1 MHRTDHDFTTGSIPR
16 HLIAF
21 SWPLFAGN
29 LLQAFYNVVDSI
41 WVGHF
46 VGANGLGAV
55 SVSFPVI
62 FALIALVV
70 GLTMATTTLVAQ
82 FKGAGRHDMVRKVN
96 GNSVLLLVYLG
107 TLTTVV
113 GLSVSGPLLRLINT
127 PADIFPMAH
136 QYLTV
141 FLLGLPLMFIYNAVS
156 AILRGLGDSRTPLR
170 FLFYATVINV
180 ILDPVLIIGIGPIPA
195 LGVGGAALATVI
207 AQGVATVI
215 GVRYLV
221 RIGLLKVDSW
231 RIDRE
236 LTRTTFRIGI
246 PAGVQQSLV
255 SLSIVAVSSL
265 INRYGADVVA
275 GFGAANR
282 IEQFAFLPAMSVGL
296 AVSALV
302 GQNLGAG
309 RDERVGQI
317 VWWSSALSTGITF
330 AVMLVVLALPEVL
343 LRLFTSD
350 PAVLQHGGEYLR
362 IMAFSYI
369 PMALMFTIG
378 GVMRGAG
385 DTAANMWIT
394 LGSLWLVRVPLAW
407 YLSSGLGLGIRGVWW
422 AMLAS
427 PIAGSLLNYLYYRT
441 GRWKRHVVVRRQ
453 PAGAAEAELSTG
465 GASP

>member
-21 SWPLFAGN
+21 SWLLLAGN

>member
-1 MHRTDHDFTTGSIPR
+1 
-16 HLIAF
+16 
-21 SWPLFAGN
+21 
-29 LLQAFYNVVDSI
+29 
-41 WVGHF
+41 
-46 VGANGLGAV
+46 
-55 SVSFPVI
+55 
-62 FALIALVV
+62 
-70 GLTMATTTLVAQ
+70 
-82 FKGAGRHDMVRKVN
+82 
-96 GNSVLLLVYLG
+96 
-107 TLTTVV
+107 
-113 GLSVSGPLLRLINT
+113 
-127 PADIFPMAH
+127 
-136 QYLTV
+136 
-141 FLLGLPLMFIYNAVS
+141 
-156 AILRGLGDSRTPLR
+156 
-170 FLFYATVINV
+170 
-180 ILDPVLIIGIGPIPA
+180 PIPA

-407 YLSSGLGLGIRGVWW
+407 YLSS
-422 AMLAS
+422 
-427 PIAGSLLNYLYYRT
+427 
-441 GRWKRHVVVRRQ
+441 
-453 PAGAAEAELSTG
+453 
-465 GASP
+465 

>member
-1 MHRTDHDFTTGSIPR
+1 MRRTSHDFTTGSIPK

-29 LLQAFYNVVDSI
+29 VLQAFYNIVDSI

-46 VGANGLGAV
+46 VGASGLGAV

-82 FKGAGRHDMVRKVN
+82 YKGAGRHDMVQKVN
-96 GNSVLLLVYLG
+96 GNSVLLLIYLG
-107 TLTTVV
+107 TLTTFI
-113 GLSVSGPLLRLINT
+113 GLFANGPLLRLINT
-127 PADIFPMAH
+127 PDDILPMALE
-136 QYLTV
+136 YLNV

-170 FLFYATVINV
+170 FLFYTTIINV
-180 ILDPVLIIGIGPIPA
+180 VLDPLLIIGFGPIPA
-195 LGVGGAALATVI
+195 MGVGGAALATVI
-207 AQGVATVI
+207 AQAVSAWI
-215 GVRYLV
+215 GVRYLL
-221 RIGLLKVDSW
+221 RHGMLKINTW
-231 RIDRE
+231 RIDSE

-255 SLSIVAVSSL
+255 SLSIVTVSSL
-265 INRYGADVVA
+265 INQYGSDVVA

-282 IEQFAFLPAMSVGL
+282 IEQFAFLPAMSVSL

-309 RDERVGQI
+309 RYERVGQI
-317 VWWSSALSTGITF
+317 VWWSSALSAGITL
-330 AVMLVVLALPEVL
+330 AVMFVVLLVPNALLAV
-343 LRLFTSD
+343 FTTD

-362 IMAFSYI
+362 ITVFSYI

-407 YLSSGLGLGIRGVWW
+407 YLSSGLAMGIQGVWW

-427 PIAGSLLNYLYYRT
+427 TVAGSILNYLYYRT
-441 GRWKRHVVVRRQ
+441 GRWKRHVVVRDQ
-453 PAGAAEAELSTG
+453 GPGGNEPELSTE
-465 GASP
+465 GASS

>member
-1 MHRTDHDFTTGSIPR
+1 
-16 HLIAF
+16 
-21 SWPLFAGN
+21 

-407 YLSSGLGLGIRGVWW
+407 YFSSGLGLGIRGVWW

>member
-1 MHRTDHDFTTGSIPR
+1 MPTGWGP
-16 HLIAF
+16 
-21 SWPLFAGN
+21 
-29 LLQAFYNVVDSI
+29 
-41 WVGHF
+41 
-46 VGANGLGAV
+46 

-282 IEQFAFLPAMSVGL
+282 IEQFAFSPAMSVGL

-465 GASP
+465 ASPCLRRRVRKAVGQQRYLSDDERRRKSGFPWQVQEAQRHERGNQS

>member
-407 YLSSGLGLGIRGVWW
+407 YFSSGLGLGIRGVWW

>member
-1 MHRTDHDFTTGSIPR
+1 MRRTSHDFTTGSIPK

-21 SWPLFAGN
+21 SWPMFVGN
-29 LLQAFYNVVDSI
+29 VLQAFYNIVDSI

-46 VGANGLGAV
+46 VGPNGLGAV

-82 FKGAGRHDMVRKVN
+82 YKGAGRQDMVQKVN

-107 TLTTVV
+107 TLTTVI
-113 GLSVSGPLLRLINT
+113 GLFANGPLLRLINT
-127 PADIFPMAH
+127 PDDILPMALE
-136 QYLTV
+136 YLNI
-141 FLLGLPLMFIYNAVS
+141 FLLGLPLMFIYNAIS

-180 ILDPVLIIGIGPIPA
+180 VLDPLLIIGFGPIPA
-195 LGVGGAALATVI
+195 MGVGGAALATVI
-207 AQGVATVI
+207 AQGVATWI
-215 GVRYLV
+215 GVRYLL
-221 RIGLLKVDSW
+221 RQGMLKIDTW
-231 RIDRE
+231 RVDRE

-255 SLSIVAVSSL
+255 SLSIVTMSAL
-265 INRYGADVVA
+265 INQYGADVVA

-309 RDERVGQI
+309 RDDRVSQI
-317 VWWSSALSTGITF
+317 VWWSSGLSAGITLV
-330 AVMLVVLALPEVL
+330 VMLVVLAVPRATLA
-343 LRLFTSD
+343 LFTTD
-350 PAVLQHGGEYLR
+350 AAVLAHGSEYLR

-394 LGSLWLVRVPLAW
+394 LGTLWFVRVPLAW
-407 YLSSGLGLGIRGVWW
+407 YLSSRLGMGIHGVWW

-427 PIAGSLLNYLYYRT
+427 PIAGSILNYAYYRT
-441 GRWKRHVVVRRQ
+441 ERWKRHVVVRQQ
-453 PAGAAEAELSTG
+453 PPGSGEPELSTG
-465 GASP
+465 GAS